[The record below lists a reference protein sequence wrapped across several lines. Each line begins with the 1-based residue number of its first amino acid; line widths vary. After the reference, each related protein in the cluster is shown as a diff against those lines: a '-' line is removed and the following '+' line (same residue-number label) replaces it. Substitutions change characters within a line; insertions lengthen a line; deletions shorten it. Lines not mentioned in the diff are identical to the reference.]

1 MSFSVSKFSP
11 KFAAIKRKQDS
22 LNQLISIMLKPS
34 SKTHGLIIQGSPGVG
49 KSHQVEHFL
58 TQNGVKHTTIKG
70 TITPTRLFAELLTR
84 RKVGEVMVL
93 DDSDSALDNED
104 GLNILK
110 AATDTTAVRKISR
123 SLSKRIPPLD
133 GLDATGSFN
142 YQGAVIIITNQNFD
156 NNPRKALRP
165 HLAALKS
172 RCIHVQTDNGS
183 RDEAFTQM
191 VYTVVENGM
200 LNDYKIS
207 ANAKMEILSYLHDNL
222 AVLKDCS
229 LRTVQKLA
237 ELVQDQPDTWRILA
251 DFSFISE
258 E

>member
-1 MSFSVSKFSP
+1 MTFSLAAYKP

-22 LNQLISIMLKPS
+22 LNQLIGIMLKPS

-49 KSHQVEHFL
+49 KSHQVEQYL
-58 TQNGVKHTTIKG
+58 TQNSIKHTTIKG
-70 TITPTRLFAELLTR
+70 TITPTRLFGELLDR
-84 RKVGEVMVL
+84 RNVGEVMVL

-110 AATDTTAVRKISR
+110 AATDTTPIRKISR
-123 SLSKRIPPLD
+123 SLSKRISPLD

-142 YQGAVIIITNQNFD
+142 FQGAVIIITNQNFD
-156 NNPRKALRP
+156 NSPRKAIRP

-172 RCIHVQTDNGS
+172 RCMHVQTDNGS
-183 RDEAFTQM
+183 RDEAFAQI
-191 VYTVVENGM
+191 VYTVVEQGM

-207 ANAKMEILSYLHDNL
+207 TDAKTEVLGYLHDNL

-251 DFSFISE
+251 DFTFISQE
-258 E
+258 